1 MQPLGRLPGTW
12 GLETGTPRAPSPP
25 RLRMRIWAV
34 LRVPRCSRGHREPVG
49 MITSGLFLLGCVP
62 VCGLSQRLR

>member
-1 MQPLGRLPGTW
+1 MRPHGKASWNLGVRDLD
-12 GLETGTPRAPSPP
+12 RPP

-34 LRVPRCSRGHREPVG
+34 LRVPRCPRGREPVR
-49 MITSGLFLLGCVP
+49 MSTSGLFLLGCVP

>member
-1 MQPLGRLPGTW
+1 MQPLGRLPETW

-34 LRVPRCSRGHREPVG
+34 LRVPRCSRGREPVG